1 MRKVIILSGHGN
13 YATGMQSAL
22 EFLAGSNEDMYF
34 VDFLEADT
42 EVTLRD
48 KFAAIIEDNPHT
60 EFLFVCDLLGGT
72 PFKVAAEIS
81 NATENMELVAGCN
94 VSGILEMVLTK
105 EGFTLT
111 ELAEQMIEVSKN
123 STLRFNKIDVNSAS
137 PTEDIDEGGI

>member
-1 MRKVIILSGHGN
+1 MRKVIVLSGHGN

-22 EFLAGSNEDMYF
+22 EFLAGTNEDMFY

-42 EVTLRD
+42 EVTLRN
-48 KFAAIIEDNPHT
+48 KFAAIIEGNPHT

-81 NATENMELVAGCN
+81 NEAENMELVAGCN
-94 VSGILEMVLTK
+94 ISGILEMVLTK
-105 EGFTLT
+105 EGFTLM